1 MKDIDKKAKEILFKT
16 YWTSAGW
23 RDERTVS
30 PEDYLYAKAK
40 GLMFDPL
47 TISHD
52 ECVREIIKAANK
64 ITSEQTAKAF
74 LSSLSARRLDWRS
87 GISSY
92 YFAKLFTPHKYKPVV
107 SGYYY
112 EGGKVVVTSYTCGIC
127 KDTKYGVIGNEIYRD
142 TDLNVLNFER
152 IKWGGVRHG
161 ELIYIYFDLQ
171 QFLKEEIPDPTDK
184 DFDILKGILSAA
196 VSCDPNDYPGA
207 LRDKLKGVPGLKAS
221 KAERTVLLE
230 ILAAIGVLKPRSY
243 DRPVRS
249 KHDWTFIEYWRG
261 EDGYDPE
268 AVKEYFGR
276 YLNNESYGG

>member
-23 RDERTVS
+23 RSEPEIS
-30 PEDYLYAKAK
+30 PGDFMCAKAK

-64 ITSEQTAKAF
+64 ITAEHTAKAF

-92 YFAKLFTPHKYKPVV
+92 YFAKLFTHHKYKPVE
-107 SGYYY
+107 SGHFY
-112 EGGKVVVTSYTCGIC
+112 EGGKVVATSYTCGIC
-127 KDTKYGVIGNEIYRD
+127 RDARYGVIGSENYRE

-171 QFLKEEIPDPTDK
+171 QFTKEEIPEPTDK
-184 DFDILKGILSAA
+184 DIDVLKGILSA
-196 VSCDPNDYPGA
+196 VGSCEPTDYPGA
-207 LRDKLKGVPGLKAS
+207 LRDKLEDVPGLKSS
-221 KAERTVLLE
+221 KDERTVLLE
-230 ILAAIGVLKPRSY
+230 ILAAIGILKPKSY

-249 KHDWTFIEYWRG
+249 KHDWAFIEYWRG
-261 EDGYDPE
+261 EDGYNPE
-268 AVKEYFGR
+268 AINEYFGR
-276 YLNNESYGG
+276 YLNNA